1 MKLSVLDKTPGLLFT
16 LLLIAFVIGT
26 MVNSLWTIRK
36 AREQPPPT
44 QPAPPAATQPAPPAA
59 TQPAPPAATPHVPD
73 DDDDD

>member
-26 MVNSLWTIRK
+26 MMNSLWAIRK
-36 AREQPPPT
+36 ARDHPPPT
-44 QPAPPAATQPAPPAA
+44 PPPA
-59 TQPAPPAATPHVPD
+59 TPQAPD